1 MAAVAEQLPLPLTR
15 HAEWTF
21 ESFYEGPNRE
31 TVTHLKSFAEGSP
44 THPLIVLMGGKGQGK
59 SHLLNAVSDHANRHQ
74 LRSLVLPLGEL
85 KSSGPQILDDLDH
98 LDCLC
103 LDDVDRVLGD
113 SAWDL
118 TLMMLLQERQHQGKP
133 FLMSLSQPLGD
144 IKECLPDLSS
154 RLTGGLIISL
164 KPLCD
169 DDLLSVLIDRAQQLG
184 MELTPAVGHYL
195 LTHTPRNLDALIP
208 LMERLDK
215 ASLAT
220 QRRLTIPFIKLQL
233 QVTATKKSPG

>member
-21 ESFYEGPNRE
+21 ESFFEGPNRE
-31 TVTHLKSFAEGSP
+31 TITHLKSFATGSLS
-44 THPLIVLMGGKGQGK
+44 HPLIVLMGGKGQGK
-59 SHLLNAVSDHANRHQ
+59 SHLLNAVSEDANIHQ
-74 LRSLVLPLGEL
+74 QRSLVLPLGDL
-85 KSSGPQILDDLDH
+85 KSSGPKILEDLDH
-98 LDCLC
+98 LECLC

-113 SAWDL
+113 REWDL
-118 TLMMLLQERQHQGKP
+118 ALMMLLQERQRQGNP
-133 FLMSLSQPLGD
+133 FLVSLSKCLGE

-154 RLTGGLIISL
+154 RLTGGLTLSL
-164 KPLCD
+164 KSLGD
-169 DDLLSVLIDRAQQLG
+169 EDLLSVLIDRARRLG

-195 LTHTPRNLDALIP
+195 VTHAPRNLDALIP

-220 QRRLTIPFIKLQL
+220 QRRLTIPFIKTQL
-233 QVTATKKSPG
+233 SELCS